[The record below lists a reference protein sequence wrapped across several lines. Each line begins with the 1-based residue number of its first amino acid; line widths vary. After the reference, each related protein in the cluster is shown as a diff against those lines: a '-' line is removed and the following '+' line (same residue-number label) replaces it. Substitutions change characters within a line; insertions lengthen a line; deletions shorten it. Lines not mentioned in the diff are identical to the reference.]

1 MKKIYGFCKV
11 LSLCSFLIA
20 LLCFSCKNN
29 NQSTPPRYK
38 PSNEEKKEVKVASL
52 SVCDANVNLAIKPLQ
67 VLIAS
72 DKDKVEKNN
81 VAISFEGDD
90 ATLLKDSLLVQ
101 EIPSINN
108 GQTKDLNLSIAETE
122 KYKAWQLQIKVRRAY
137 VKDSV
142 KGDLKFARLKIL
154 GYDYADEANAILP
167 APEEALQQSSANI
180 DLAKVQG
187 DKVLKLSNIITELV
201 FRDGS
206 IPIPPPIISLAYMEN
221 NVMRNVTETEEFDL
235 SNVVQ
240 PGKDAIFVLKATPSI
255 PNAYAPLYFRFT
267 IFIENNAA
275 DLLSVII
282 PKTQGEVN
290 KELTLAN
297 DIELKVGSNNLTIQ
311 EDTEH
316 SGTAEKP
323 ILVKGRVPTTIN
335 ISKITD
341 VKINKSFQASM
352 KVGKDKDN
360 LTIAQRV
367 IKFSDNSLFIQIVSE
382 DKSNIKN
389 YTLSFE
395 NETPINYPLP
405 ENFVPVPVE
414 KNIVGLDPTYSLYKL
429 DHVDW
434 KGVFISGRKIKL
446 SPYAIAKHEV
456 TYELW
461 YEVHQWAEK
470 NGYVFK
476 NKGSEGHDEDDV
488 AKIGEAPSE
497 KKKEPV
503 SKVSW
508 NDVIVWCNAYTQK
521 TRRESECVYK
531 KSNADG
537 VVLKDATSVDCDLT
551 FADMS
556 KKGFRLPTEA
566 EWEYAARYQG
576 VEDDSLDKTNA
587 EKYGDVYLTKLN
599 SVSGAKKPTGFN
611 GLTLSG
617 ETWEA
622 LRDEAKKYAVYGL
635 WWDGE
640 EGDSLE
646 LNPKVT
652 KTANVGSKQA
662 NALGLFDMSGNV
674 WEWCFDIY
682 DNNVK
687 ENDASYL
694 KGDVLIDPQ
703 GAKKGSDY
711 TRVLKGGSYNDE
723 AGYCVVG
730 RRHKLSSDVTKMIGF
745 RLVCAD

>member
-1 MKKIYGFCKV
+1 M
-11 LSLCSFLIA
+11 
-20 LLCFSCKNN
+20 
-29 NQSTPPRYK
+29 
-38 PSNEEKKEVKVASL
+38 
-52 SVCDANVNLAIKPLQ
+52 
-67 VLIAS
+67 LIAS

-108 GQTKDLNLSIAETE
+108 GQTKDLNFSIAETE

-476 NKGSEGHDEDDV
+476 NKGSEGHDEDD
-488 AKIGEAPSE
+488 ATKIGEAPSE

-537 VVLKDATSVDCDLT
+537 AVLKDATSADCDLA

-576 VEDDSLDKTNA
+576 DNATNA
-587 EKYGDVYLTKLN
+587 EKYGNVYLTNLN
-599 SVSGAKKPTGFN
+599 SVSGATKPFGFKALEN
-611 GLTLSG
+611 SLNG
-617 ETWEA
+617 ETWES
-622 LRDEAKKYAVYGL
+622 LRDEADRVAVYRG
-635 WWDGE
+635 WWNGSE
-640 EGDSLE
+640 WHQFITPNVWRQTGTKRVGTKDS
-646 LNPKVT
+646 
-652 KTANVGSKQA
+652 

-674 WEWCFDIY
+674 WEWCFDRNGEI
-682 DNNVK
+682 K
-687 ENDASYL
+687 E
-694 KGDVLIDPQ
+694 GDVENPI
-703 GAKKGSDY
+703 GALSGDHH
-711 TRVLKGGSYNDE
+711 RLQKGGGWMSGTTVCSP
-723 AGYCVVG
+723 GYRG
-730 RRHKLSSDVTKMIGF
+730 ENYPSRKSDQTGF
-745 RLVCAD
+745 RLAMYIK